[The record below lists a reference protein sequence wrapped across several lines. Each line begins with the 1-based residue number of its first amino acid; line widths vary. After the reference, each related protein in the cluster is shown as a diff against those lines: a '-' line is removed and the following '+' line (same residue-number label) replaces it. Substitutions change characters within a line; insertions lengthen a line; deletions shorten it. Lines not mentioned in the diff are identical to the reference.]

1 LYLSQILRFFFQR
14 YNFFILVGDFYFH
27 LFMKLGRRK
36 LVLTVYLS
44 DKLSYSFVLQIG
56 QMN

>member
-1 LYLSQILRFFFQR
+1 
-14 YNFFILVGDFYFH
+14 
-27 LFMKLGRRK
+27 MKLGRRK